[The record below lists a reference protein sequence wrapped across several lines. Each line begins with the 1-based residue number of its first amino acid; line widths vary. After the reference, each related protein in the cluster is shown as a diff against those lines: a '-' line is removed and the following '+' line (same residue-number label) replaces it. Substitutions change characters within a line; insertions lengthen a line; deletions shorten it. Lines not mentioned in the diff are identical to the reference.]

1 MCVLLSLILCLLK
14 RLSNS
19 HLLMSL
25 VPVVDHSCFLLL
37 LLSFRFFIILSV
49 PPTVVGLPSSL
60 FFLLF
65 FSLFYLFL
73 FIFYI
78 YILLLLSHCTLT
90 FLYHVFIPLVR
101 EEVRDKNIYMCMET
115 KINFN

>member
-19 HLLMSL
+19 HFLMSF
-25 VPVVDHSCFLLL
+25 VSVVDYSF
-37 LLSFRFFIILSV
+37 LLSFRFFILLSV
-49 PPTVVGLPSSL
+49 PTVVGLPSSL
-60 FFLLF
+60 LF
-65 FSLFYLFL
+65 FLFL
-73 FIFYI
+73 FIVLLISLHFFI
-78 YILLLLSHCTLT
+78 YILLLLSSHCTLS

-101 EEVRDKNIYMCMET
+101 EEVRDKNIYMCIKSET

>member
-19 HLLMSL
+19 HFLMSF
-25 VPVVDHSCFLLL
+25 VSVVDYSFSSFVSFLY
-37 LLSFRFFIILSV
+37 
-49 PPTVVGLPSSL
+49 SSQCANCCRSS
-60 FFLLF
+60 F
-65 FSLFYLFL
+65 FSSFFLFL
-73 FIFYI
+73 FIVLLISLHFFI
-78 YILLLLSHCTLT
+78 YILLLLSSHCTLS

-101 EEVRDKNIYMCMET
+101 EEVRDKNIYMCIKSET

>member
-19 HLLMSL
+19 HLLMSF
-25 VPVVDHSCFLLL
+25 VSLLLIIHLFL

-60 FFLLF
+60 SLSLF
-65 FSLFYLFL
+65 FSLFYFFFL
-73 FIFYI
+73 YI
-78 YILLLLSHCTLT
+78 YIIIIIIISLHTN
-90 FLYHVFIPLVR
+90 VLVSR
-101 EEVRDKNIYMCMET
+101 LHSISKRRSTRNKNIYMCMET